1 MRPLLPIVL
10 ILQLFTSHSCASKEN
25 EDKGRSWLNVKY
37 IECLKNSLPCECEKN
52 IGTYYSL
59 VLDTNSDSKN
69 FGIAL
74 SNFEEMEPQLYP
86 IKKITSNEY
95 AVLMSREDASSWAK
109 VIVEDKELQLIE
121 GNAVS
126 KFTKSKKSTGYDLNH
141 YYEDNVDLLNGA
153 FTARGYA
160 KLEEIV
166 KENELKCDCNK
177 WMSRLNVLYVKGA
190 PKSWIIEMKND
201 SVQILRITNTD
212 RDPDDPVQTKKV
224 ASYKWK

>member
-1 MRPLLPIVL
+1 MRPLLSIVL
-10 ILQLFTSHSCASKEN
+10 ILQLSTSQSCASKHN
-25 EDKGRSWLNVKY
+25 EDKGQSWLNVKY

-52 IGTYYSL
+52 IEGYYSL

-74 SNFEEMEPQLYP
+74 SNFEEMEPHLYP

-95 AVLMSREDASSWAK
+95 AVLKSREDASSWAK
-109 VIVEDKELQLIE
+109 VVVKDKELQFVE

-126 KFTKSKKSTGYDLNH
+126 NFTKSKKSSGYNLDH
-141 YYEDNVDLLNGA
+141 YFTDNVDLLNGA
-153 FTARGYA
+153 FTARGYP

-166 KENELKCDCNK
+166 KENTLKCDCNK
-177 WMSRLNVLYVKGA
+177 WMARQNVLYVKGA

-201 SVQILRITNTD
+201 SVQILRITNPD
-212 RDPDDPVQTKKV
+212 RDPDDPVQTEKV

>member
-1 MRPLLPIVL
+1 MRLSLSVVL
-10 ILQLFTSHSCASKEN
+10 IFQFFSSQNCASKES
-25 EDKGRSWLNVKY
+25 EDKGQSWLNIKY
-37 IECLKNSLPCECEKN
+37 VECLKNSLPCECEKN
-52 IGTYYSL
+52 TGTYYSL
-59 VLDTNSDSKN
+59 VLDTNDDSKN

-95 AVLMSREDASSWAK
+95 AVLKSREDASSWAK
-109 VIVEDKELQLIE
+109 VIVEDKELQFIE

-153 FTARGYA
+153 FTARGYP

-166 KENELKCDCNK
+166 KEGSLKCDCNK
-177 WMSRLNVLYVKGA
+177 WMSRQNVLYVKGA
-190 PKSWIIEMKND
+190 PKSWIIEMKSD

-212 RDPDDPVQTKKV
+212 RDPDDPVQTEKV